1 MRNIDPHAALG
12 GTIDV
17 LTLDG
22 MVEMKVK
29 AGTQSGTKMS
39 LTGKGVKHLNSSM
52 SVSNRR

>member
-1 MRNIDPHAALG
+1 MRYIDPQAALG

-39 LTGKGVKHLNSSM
+39 LTGKGVKYLNSSM